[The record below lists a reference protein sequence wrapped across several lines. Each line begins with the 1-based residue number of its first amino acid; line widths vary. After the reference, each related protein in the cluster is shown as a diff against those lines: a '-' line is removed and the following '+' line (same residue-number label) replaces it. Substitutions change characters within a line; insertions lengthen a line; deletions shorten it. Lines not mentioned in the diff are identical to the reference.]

1 MIRVL
6 HLRNSDRLGGPE
18 RLILDQVAL
27 ASPALEPTIA
37 SFARPGVRHPFLD
50 AAAEAGLRTLRIE
63 QRHSYDPRALGDLRR
78 ALATAL
84 RSPRPDVLVGHDYKA
99 NLYLALAASGS
110 GLPRAAVVHG
120 YTAEDTKVRFFE
132 AVDRRVLRTADAV
145 VAVSPATA
153 DALAGGGIPRD
164 RLHVVEN
171 GVAVDRV
178 AGEARAARAAVRA
191 AWGVAEGDVV
201 VLALGRLSPEKGHA
215 VLLDAFAQARR
226 DRPGREVLVLVGDGP
241 SRVGLEV
248 EASRLVSLGLL
259 RAGDVRFE
267 GWRADPWA
275 CLGAADLLALPSLRE
290 GLPLALLE
298 AMAAGVPVVA
308 TRVGGVPEALDDGR
322 CGILV
327 PPGDAAALSRGISEA
342 LSDPARRRTLAAAA
356 LARVRASYSS
366 ERQARALEAIWS
378 SLVRGPT
385 GP

>member
-1 MIRVL
+1 M
-6 HLRNSDRLGGPE
+6 
-18 RLILDQVAL
+18 
-27 ASPALEPTIA
+27 
-37 SFARPGVRHPFLD
+37 
-50 AAAEAGLRTLRIE
+50 
-63 QRHSYDPRALGDLRR
+63 
-78 ALATAL
+78 
-84 RSPRPDVLVGHDYKA
+84 
-99 NLYLALAASGS
+99 
-110 GLPRAAVVHG
+110 
-120 YTAEDTKVRFFE
+120 
-132 AVDRRVLRTADAV
+132 
-145 VAVSPATA
+145 
-153 DALAGGGIPRD
+153 
-164 RLHVVEN
+164 
-171 GVAVDRV
+171 
-178 AGEARAARAAVRA
+178 
-191 AWGVAEGDVV
+191 
-201 VLALGRLSPEKGHA
+201 
-215 VLLDAFAQARR
+215 
-226 DRPGREVLVLVGDGP
+226 LVGDGP